1 MISVSLAYI
10 LKEIKPII
18 YYKYI
23 LYTRMSNCLPVH
35 GCGILF
41 FIVGAAMKQ
50 GTCALKYHSSGYI
63 IGPSQGWLH
72 MYFLYVM
79 GSDKAGFPDSSA
91 ETVSLVPFV

>member
-1 MISVSLAYI
+1 MISVFLAYI
-10 LKEIKPII
+10 LKEIKSII
-18 YYKYI
+18 HYKYI
-23 LYTRMSNCLPVH
+23 LYIRMSNCLPVH

-50 GTCALKYHSSGYI
+50 DTCALKYHSSGYI
-63 IGPSQGWLH
+63 IGPSQGWIY

-79 GSDKAGFPDSSA
+79 VNDTAGFPENPA